1 MYRAKDFIET
11 SEGLVFA
18 VVTDMIEADKVL
30 CFLRY
35 VHEQGQWRKV
45 STEQANSFLSQNYP
59 EYLHYSTNLDVELH
73 AVAVN
78 VIAKHHQP
86 QHRLT
91 TLLNNKPKDSVE
103 QDLQTLCRLFS
114 QNGLQMENVGVT
126 GSLLI
131 GVQNPDSDI
140 DLVFYG
146 RDVFQQA
153 RAVIPTLIRQGSY
166 QPLTDNDWLETYQR
180 RDCHL
185 TLQEYVW
192 HEQRKNNKVMI
203 NQRKVDLN
211 MIVDDHHQDGGVS
224 TKLGAVT
231 IQTRVVDDFHGFDY
245 PAVFMVEHDD
255 IQSVVCFTAT
265 YTGQAKTGEKIE
277 VSGQLEE
284 SADGV
289 KRIIVGSTR
298 EAYGEYI
305 KILHKTV

>member
-153 RAVIPTLIRQGSY
+153 RALIPTLIRQGSY

-211 MIVDDHHQDGGVS
+211 MEDIGVHVFQLHLGSFKNSPPNASHLVHQDD
-224 TKLGAVT
+224 AVYLT
-231 IQTRVVDDFHGFDY
+231 CHFEGIGHGQHWWRIY
-245 PAVFMVEHDD
+245 NDD
-255 IQSVVCFTAT
+255 IVVFPYLT
-265 YTGQAKTGEKIE
+265 QKL
-277 VSGQLEE
+277 LEPW
-284 SADGV
+284 
-289 KRIIVGSTR
+289 
-298 EAYGEYI
+298 
-305 KILHKTV
+305 